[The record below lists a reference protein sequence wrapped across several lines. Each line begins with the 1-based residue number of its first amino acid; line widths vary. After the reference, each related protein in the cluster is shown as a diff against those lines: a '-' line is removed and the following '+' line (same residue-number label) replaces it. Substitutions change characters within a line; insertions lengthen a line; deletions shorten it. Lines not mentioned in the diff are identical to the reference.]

1 MADNINTSANPLAT
15 LADPAVLRKLGLL
28 AGLALSIAIGVT
40 AAFWMNKPGYSLL
53 FGNIGDR
60 EAGEVIQHLTASGI
74 PYRLDRQSGAVM
86 VPPDRVHDARLAL
99 AAQGLPRSSG
109 FGLEIIENE
118 SGLSSSQF
126 MENARYHHALETELS
141 RTIGNLQPVQGARVH
156 LAIPKSSVFLR
167 RSAQPSASVLLHL
180 YSGRSLDETQISS
193 IVHLVASSIPDLEAS
208 RVTVVDQQGRLLNS
222 PDGSPELAAGG
233 RQFDQVR
240 RLEESYVQRIESLL
254 TPMLGPNRV
263 RATVTAELDFT
274 VREETR
280 EQFDPARS
288 VVRSEQLS
296 EDRRGGG
303 SPGAGG
309 GVPGALSNQPPGD
322 ETEPL
327 LTADDAVVAG
337 STINE
342 SIRRTRNFEVDR
354 TLSHSRQAS
363 GTLRRLSAA
372 VLVDERQVIDP
383 DGSLRSE
390 RLSPAELDEV
400 NRLVRDAIGF
410 DEARGDSISVSNV
423 AFYAAPPADAVEG
436 PGFLADAG
444 SRELL
449 RQVLSG
455 LVLVAVVLLLVKP
468 MLAAIGGNAAAA
480 TVGPAAVAVAGPAGA
495 SGQLAAAS
503 VPLSFDDKLSVA
515 RQLADHNPERVAQ
528 IVSRWVQSDE

>member
-1 MADNINTSANPLAT
+1 MADNSNTAANPLAT
-15 LADPAVLRKLGLL
+15 LADPAVLRKLGLM
-28 AGLALSIAIGVT
+28 AGLALSIAVGVT

-53 FGNIGDR
+53 FSNIGDR
-60 EAGEVIQHLTASGI
+60 EAGEIIQHLTASAI

-126 MENARYHHALETELS
+126 MENARYHHALETELG
-141 RTIGNLQPVQGARVH
+141 RTIGNLRPVQGARVH

-222 PDGSPELAAGG
+222 PDGSPELAASG

-280 EQFDPARS
+280 EQFDPAGS

-296 EDRRGGG
+296 EDRRGGD
-303 SPGAGG
+303 SAGAGG
-309 GVPGALSNQPPGD
+309 GVPGALSNQPPGN
-322 ETEPL
+322 ESEPL
-327 LTADDAVVAG
+327 MTEEAALEPATN
-337 STINE
+337 INE

-372 VLVDERQVIDP
+372 VLIDERQVIDP
-383 DGSLRSE
+383 DGTLRSE
-390 RLSPAELDEV
+390 RLSPAELEEV
-400 NRLVRDAIGF
+400 NQLVRDAVGF

-423 AFYAAPPADAVEG
+423 AFYAAPPADDAEG

-468 MLAAIGGNAAAA
+468 MLAAIGGNAGGAA
-480 TVGPAAVAVAGPAGA
+480 TGQAALAVAGTGSA
-495 SGQLAAAS
+495 SAPLAAAS
-503 VPLSFDDKLSVA
+503 APLSFDDKLSVA

>member
-1 MADNINTSANPLAT
+1 MADTTPTAATPLAT

-28 AGLALSIAIGVT
+28 AGLALSISIGVT

-60 EAGEVIQHLTASGI
+60 EAGEVIQHLSSSGI

-126 MENARYHHALETELS
+126 MENARYHHALETELA
-141 RTIGNLQPVQGARVH
+141 RTIGNLRPVQGARVH

-167 RSAQPSASVLLHL
+167 RSAQPSASVLLQL
-180 YSGRSLDETQISS
+180 YSGRTLDETQVAS
-193 IVHLVASSIPDLEAS
+193 IVHLVASSIPDLESS

-222 PDGSPELAAGG
+222 PDGSAEVAATG

-240 RLEESYVQRIESLL
+240 RLEESYIQRIESLL
-254 TPMLGPNRV
+254 TPMLGPDRV

-280 EQFDPARS
+280 EQYDPSGS

-296 EDRRGGG
+296 EDRRGGDAA
-303 SPGAGG
+303 GAGG
-309 GVPGALSNQPPGD
+309 GIPGALSNQPPGD

-327 LTADDAVVAG
+327 VAAADTSPAAG
-337 STINE
+337 ALNE

-372 VLVDERQVIDP
+372 VLIDERQVVEP
-383 DGSLRSE
+383 DGTLRSE

-423 AFYAAPPADAVEG
+423 AFYAPPPAETVDG

-449 RQVLSG
+449 RQLLSG

-468 MLAAIGGNAAAA
+468 MLAAFTGSAAAPAAGAAAA
-480 TVGPAAVAVAGPAGA
+480 AVTGPGGKAVP
-495 SGQLAAAS
+495 LAAAS
-503 VPLSFDDKLSVA
+503 APLSFDDKLSVA

-528 IVSRWVQSDE
+528 IVSRWVQADD

>member
-1 MADNINTSANPLAT
+1 MADITPTAANPLAT
-15 LADPAVLRKLGLL
+15 LADPVVLRKLGLL
-28 AGLALSIAIGVT
+28 AGLALSITIGVT

-53 FGNIGDR
+53 FSSMGDR

-74 PYRLDRQSGAVM
+74 PYRLERQSGAVM

-99 AAQGLPRSSG
+99 AAQGLPRSAG

-126 MENARYHHALETELS
+126 MENARYHHALETELA
-141 RTIGNLQPVQGARVH
+141 RTIGNLRSVQGARVH

-167 RSAQPSASVLLHL
+167 RTAQPSASVLLHL
-180 YSGRSLDETQISS
+180 YSGRSLDETQVAS

-222 PDGSPELAAGG
+222 PDGSPEIAASG

-280 EQFDPARS
+280 EQFDPSGS

-296 EDRRGGG
+296 EDRRSGEAA
-303 SPGAGG
+303 GAGG
-309 GVPGALSNQPPGD
+309 GIPGALSNQPPGD
-322 ETEPL
+322 EAEPL
-327 LTADDAVVAG
+327 VAANAEAG
-337 STINE
+337 AAAASINE

-354 TLSHSRQAS
+354 TLSHSRQSA
-363 GTLRRLSAA
+363 GMLRRLSAA

-383 DGSLRSE
+383 DGTLRSE

-423 AFYAAPPADAVEG
+423 AFYAPPAPEAADG

-468 MLAAIGGNAAAA
+468 MLAAIGGNAAGTAGQA
-480 TVGPAAVAVAGPAGA
+480 VVAVAGPAGGA
-495 SGQLAAAS
+495 AQLAAAAA
-503 VPLSFDDKLSVA
+503 PLSYDDKLSVA

-528 IVSRWVQSDE
+528 IVSRWVQSDD